1 VTPDLTDADV
11 AIARDR
17 ARIRGT
23 ARDRRGEALYH
34 DAIAA
39 ARRWIYVE
47 NQYFTS
53 GRHRGRAG
61 GAARRADGPEIVMVV
76 PRICSG
82 WLEER
87 TMGVARARLVRQLC
101 DADAPCHFAI
111 FHPRLAPNG
120 PDFERARQGDDR
132 GRRRSPASARR
143 T

>member
-1 VTPDLTDADV
+1 AFEGRPP
-11 AIARDR
+11 IAEV
-17 ARIRGT
+17 
-23 ARDRRGEALYH
+23 EALNC

-53 GRHRGRAG
+53 GRI
-61 GAARRADGPEIVMVV
+61 AAALAERLAEPDGPEIVMVV

-87 TMGVARARLVRQLC
+87 TMGVARARPVRELRH
-101 DADAPCHFAI
+101 DDVPGRFRV

-120 PDFERARQGDDR
+120 PDLNVHAKVMIVDDALARVGSSNLSN
-132 GRRRSPASARR
+132 RSMG
-143 T
+143 